1 MATHPSSPVTEKPF
15 DGIVSSHDEP
25 AALDRA
31 AAARRIVAPL
41 ADPDRIASIDV
52 LRGVALLGILLMN
65 IQSFAMPSD
74 AYLNPT
80 AYGDLTGANRWVW
93 IITHLV
99 ADQKFISIFSML
111 FGAGILLIA
120 ERAGPDRATRIHYR
134 RMVVLLAF
142 GLIHAHLLW
151 AGDILYT
158 YALCGMAVYPM
169 RRLTPRRLVITGLAL
184 HAVSSLF
191 FIANGILLRG
201 APPEAIAQVTNDF
214 WLSSPADL
222 ARELAAYRGG
232 WTAQQASRGPDAV
245 SMETFIFLIDSAWKA
260 SGLMLVGMALYKLGV
275 LSARRSDAFY
285 RRMVALGFGL
295 GLPVIGY
302 GVWSNFQAGWRVP
315 YSLFIGSQFNYWGS
329 VAVALGWSALVML
342 VVRSGRAAGLTR
354 RLGAVGRTAFSN
366 YILQTLLGITIFYGT
381 GLGLFGRVERVG
393 QLLIVFA
400 IWTVQLAIAPIWLRD
415 FEFGPLEWLWR
426 SLTYARAQ
434 PMRRRATSG

>member
-275 LSARRSDAFY
+275 LSARRSM
-285 RRMVALGFGL
+285 R
-295 GLPVIGY
+295 
-302 GVWSNFQAGWRVP
+302 STAGWSHSDSV
-315 YSLFIGSQFNYWGS
+315 WGCPS
-329 VAVALGWSALVML
+329 SAM
-342 VVRSGRAAGLTR
+342 AC
-354 RLGAVGRTAFSN
+354 GRTSRLAGACHTRSSSAVSS
-366 YILQTLLGITIFYGT
+366 TT
-381 GLGLFGRVERVG
+381 GGASQSR
-393 QLLIVFA
+393 
-400 IWTVQLAIAPIWLRD
+400 
-415 FEFGPLEWLWR
+415 
-426 SLTYARAQ
+426 
-434 PMRRRATSG
+434 